1 MIVLVTTAPEVM
13 YQPEGIGQAFDALR
27 KDVLKLLAKFAE
39 DGETKIIVFDRNNA
53 VAISDSGEFAPEKA
67 EAIYSDRLGVE
78 AVSAAHFVDAV
89 EAYCGVQSRCQ
100 FVASIQDADFFFN
113 PRQELGTF
121 SRRIDESPEVIH
133 QLNLLGEYL
142 GALDGDLLIC
152 VALSQS
158 PERIAEFVSE
168 SGWSWVRHRG
178 SQFQL
183 VRGPMPKAFEA
194 WCQETKESSN
204 IEWSEGMTVE
214 QLAARFKVHRNTMGK
229 YLKSQKLPN
238 RKLGSLYQ
246 VPSDRLP
253 KR

>member
-13 YQPEGIGQAFDALR
+13 YQPEGVGQAFDGLR
-27 KDVLKLLAKFAE
+27 SDVLKLLAKLAE
-39 DGETKIIVFDRNNA
+39 DSDSRIIVFDRKNA
-53 VAISDSGEFAPEKA
+53 VALGDSGKFVSERA

-121 SRRIDESPEVIH
+121 SRRIDESPDVIH

-158 PERIAEFVSE
+158 PDRIAEFVSE

-178 SQFQL
+178 GQFQL

-194 WCQETKESSN
+194 CGQMTPESPD
-204 IEWSEGMTVE
+204 IEWSQAMTVE
-214 QLAARFKVHRNTMGK
+214 QLANRIGVHRNTMRD
-229 YLKSQKLPN
+229 YLKKQKIPN

-246 VPSDRLP
+246 VPSDRLH